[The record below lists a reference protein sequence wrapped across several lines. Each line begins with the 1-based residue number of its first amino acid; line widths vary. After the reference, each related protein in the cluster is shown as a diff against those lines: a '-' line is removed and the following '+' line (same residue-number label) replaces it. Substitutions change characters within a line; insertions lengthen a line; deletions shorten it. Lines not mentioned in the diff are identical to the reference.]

1 MKAPK
6 CRVCGVSEWRHVCGG
21 GVPADAVRV
30 LQETKVQ
37 RKPVTKSPTIKVTRK
52 NKVTKRGRPKL
63 GEVSLTAAEK
73 MRRYR
78 EKNRKKEREK
88 SGE

>member
-6 CRVCGVSEWRHVCGG
+6 CRICGVSEWQHVCGG
-21 GVPADAVRV
+21 GVPVERVTELVRP
-30 LQETKVQ
+30 E
-37 RKPVTKSPTIKVTRK
+37 RKKTVTKKNKVTK

-78 EKNRKKEREK
+78 EKKK
-88 SGE
+88 GEASE